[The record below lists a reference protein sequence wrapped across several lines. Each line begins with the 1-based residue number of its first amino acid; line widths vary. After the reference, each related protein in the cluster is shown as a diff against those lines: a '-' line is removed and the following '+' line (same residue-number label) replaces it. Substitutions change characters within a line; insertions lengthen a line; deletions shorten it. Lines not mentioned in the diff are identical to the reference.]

1 VTRKAEMEDIRL
13 HEQMN
18 ERADA
23 PGNAAGRKI
32 KGNVQMFLLERHP
45 RRNLFIYG
53 LKITVKEIYF
63 QVLCKT
69 VSVNH

>member
-1 VTRKAEMEDIRL
+1 VTRNAEIKEIRL
-13 HEQMN
+13 HKQMN

-32 KGNVQMFLLERHP
+32 KGNVQMFLLARHP

-53 LKITVKEIYF
+53 LKMTVKEIYF
-63 QVLCKT
+63 QILCKT
-69 VSVNH
+69 LSVNH